1 MTLRALPRL
10 ICAVLS
16 LGLCAA
22 EAHAAEAHVATH
34 VAVLHP
40 HGRTELPGYT
50 GDFDH
55 FAFDARGNRLFLAA
69 EDHGTLEVF
78 DLANG
83 AHLSTLR
90 GVEVPHAPLYLPS
103 SGRLVVT
110 DSGHG
115 GTKVFDM
122 STGRRIATI
131 PLAPGADSM
140 GFDESTGKMYV
151 VTGGDNGKLE
161 DSWLA
166 RVNPRTGHKDGEA
179 RIESSK
185 VEALAVEEKGAR
197 LYVNV
202 TARDRIDVFN
212 KNTLV
217 LLQSLPLPQ
226 GSANAAMAFDEANAR
241 LFVVTRKPYRLLV
254 LDAHDGR
261 MLASLP
267 VPQRTNEAIY
277 DRANHRI
284 YLAGDDFMGVVRQDD
299 ADHYTALDPVPTAH
313 GAKTAIL
320 VPPLGR
326 LFVAVSPG
334 EGKTG
339 AALLSFDVD
348 PAAQDTGHPPSSN

>member
-10 ICAVLS
+10 ACAVLS
-16 LGLCAA
+16 LSLCAA
-22 EAHAAEAHVATH
+22 AVHAATHAATH
-34 VAVLHP
+34 GTVLHP

-55 FAFDARGNRLFLAA
+55 FAFDAQGKRLFLAA

-78 DLANG
+78 DLASG
-83 AHLSTLR
+83 ARLSTLG

-110 DSGHG
+110 DSGSG

-122 STGRRIATI
+122 STGRRVATI

-140 GFDESTGKMYV
+140 GFDAATGKMYV
-151 VTGGDNGKLE
+151 VTGGDNGKLKE
-161 DSWLA
+161 SWLA
-166 RVNPRTGHKDGEA
+166 RVNPRTGHKDGEV
-179 RIESSK
+179 RIDSAK
-185 VEALAVEEKGAR
+185 VEALAVEEGGAR

-202 TARDRIDVFN
+202 TARDRIDVFD
-212 KNTLV
+212 KCTLK
-217 LLQSLPLPQ
+217 LLQSFPLPA
-226 GSANAAMAFDEANAR
+226 GSANAAMAFDEADAR

-254 LDAHDGR
+254 LDAHDGKL
-261 MLASLP
+261 LASLP
-267 VPQRTNEAIY
+267 APQRTNEAIF
-277 DRANHRI
+277 DRANHRV
-284 YLAGDDFMGVVRQDD
+284 YLAGDDVLGVVRQDD

-313 GAKTAIL
+313 GAKTAVL
-320 VPPLGR
+320 VPQLGR
-326 LFVAVSPG
+326 LYVAVSPG

-348 PAAQDTGHPPSSN
+348 PAVQDAAQPSSSN

>member
-10 ICAVLS
+10 ACAVLS

-22 EAHAAEAHVATH
+22 AVHA
-34 VAVLHP
+34 AVLHP
-40 HGRTELPGYT
+40 HGRTELPGYS

-55 FAFDARGNRLFLAA
+55 FAVDTHGRRLFLAA

-110 DSGHG
+110 DSGRG

-122 STGRRIATI
+122 ASGRRVATI

-140 GFDESTGKMYV
+140 GFDPATGKMYV
-151 VTGGDNGKLE
+151 VTGGDNGKLR
-161 DSWLA
+161 DSWLV
-166 RVNPRTGHKDGEA
+166 RLNPRTGHKDGEV
-179 RIESSK
+179 RIESGK
-185 VEALAVEEKGAR
+185 VEALAVEEGGAR

-202 TARDRIDVFN
+202 TARDRIDVFD
-212 KNTLV
+212 KCTLK
-217 LLQSLPLPQ
+217 LLQSFPLPP
-226 GSANAAMAFDEANAR
+226 GSANAAMAFDEAGAR

-254 LDAHDGR
+254 LDAHDGHV
-261 MLASLP
+261 LASLP
-267 VPQRTNEAIY
+267 APQRTNEAIF

-284 YLAGDDFMGVVRQDD
+284 YLAGDDFLGVVRQDD

-320 VPPLGR
+320 VPQLGR

-334 EGKTG
+334 EHKTG

-348 PAAQDTGHPPSSN
+348 PASQDASQPTSSN

>member
-1 MTLRALPRL
+1 MTLRTLPRL

-16 LGLCAA
+16 LGLCAV
-22 EAHAAEAHVATH
+22 EAHAATRVATH
-34 VAVLHP
+34 GAVLHP

-55 FAFDARGNRLFLAA
+55 FAFDVRGNRLFLAA

-140 GFDESTGKMYV
+140 SFDEATGKMYV
-151 VTGGDNGKLE
+151 VTGGDNGKLG

-166 RVNPRTGHKDGEA
+166 RINPRTGRKDGEA
-179 RIESSK
+179 RIASNK
-185 VEALAVEEKGAR
+185 VEALAVEEKGTR

-202 TARDRIDVFN
+202 TARNRVDVFN

-217 LLQSLPLPQ
+217 LLQSFPLPQ
-226 GSANAAMAFDEANAR
+226 GSANAAMAFDEADAR
-241 LFVVTRKPYRLLV
+241 LFVVTRKPYRLRV
-254 LDAHDGR
+254 LDARDGR
-261 MLASLP
+261 TLASLP
-267 VPQRTNEAIY
+267 APQRTNEAIY

-284 YLAGDDFMGVVRQDD
+284 YLAGDDFLGVVRQDD

-313 GAKTAIL
+313 GAKTAVL
-320 VPPLGR
+320 VPQLGR

-334 EGKTG
+334 EGKSG

-348 PAAQDTGHPPSSN
+348 PAAQDTGHPPSSD

>member
-1 MTLRALPRL
+1 MTLRPLPRL

-16 LGLCAA
+16 IGLCAA
-22 EAHAAEAHVATH
+22 TADA
-34 VAVLHP
+34 AVLHP

-55 FAFDARGNRLFLAA
+55 FAFDAHGKRLFLAA

-83 AHLSTLR
+83 AHLSTLQ

-103 SGRLVVT
+103 SDRLVVT
-110 DSGHG
+110 DSGQG

-122 STGRRIATI
+122 ASGRRIATI
-131 PLAPGADSM
+131 ALAPGADSM
-140 GFDESTGKMYV
+140 GFDQATGKMYV

-166 RVNPRTGHKDGEA
+166 RVDPRTGRKEGEA

-185 VEALAVEEKGAR
+185 VEALAIEENGRR

-202 TARDRIDVFN
+202 TAKDRIDVFD
-212 KNTLV
+212 KNTLAP
-217 LLQSLPLPQ
+217 LQSLRLPQ
-226 GSANAAMAFDEANAR
+226 GSANAAMAFDEAGAR

-254 LDAHDGR
+254 LNAHDGR
-261 MLASLP
+261 LLASLP
-267 VPQRTNEAIY
+267 APERTNEAIF
-277 DRANHRI
+277 DRANHRV
-284 YLAGDDFMGVVRQDD
+284 YLAGDDFLGVVRQDD

-320 VPPLGR
+320 VPQLGR

-334 EGKTG
+334 DGKTG

-348 PAAQDTGHPPSSN
+348 PAGQDTARPPASH

>member
-1 MTLRALPRL
+1 MTLRTLPRL
-10 ICAVLS
+10 ISAVLS

-22 EAHAAEAHVATH
+22 EAHAATH
-34 VAVLHP
+34 LAVLHP

-83 AHLSTLR
+83 VHLTTLR
-90 GVEVPHAPLYLPS
+90 GVDVPHAPLYLPS

-110 DSGHG
+110 DSGLG

-140 GFDESTGKMYV
+140 GFDKATGKMYV
-151 VTGGDNGKLE
+151 VTGGDNGKLA

-166 RVNPRTGHKDGEA
+166 RVNPRTGRKDGEA
-179 RIESSK
+179 RIASNK
-185 VEALAVEEKGAR
+185 VEALAIEEQGTR

-202 TARDRIDVFN
+202 TARNRIDVFN

-217 LLQSLPLPQ
+217 LLQSFPLPQ
-226 GSANAAMAFDEANAR
+226 GSANAAMAFDEADAR

-254 LDAHDGR
+254 LDAQHGR

-267 VPQRTNEAIY
+267 APQRTNEAIY

-284 YLAGDDFMGVVRQDD
+284 YLAGDDFLGVVRQDD

-320 VPPLGR
+320 VPQLGR

-334 EGKTG
+334 EGKSG

-348 PAAQDTGHPPSSN
+348 PAAQDTGRPPSSD

>member
-1 MTLRALPRL
+1 MRLRLLPRL
-10 ICAVLS
+10 ACTALS

-22 EAHAAEAHVATH
+22 AVHAATVHAAT
-34 VAVLHP
+34 LHP

-55 FAFDARGNRLFLAA
+55 FAFDAAGKRLFLAA

-78 DLANG
+78 DLDNG
-83 AHLSTLR
+83 AHLSTLG

-110 DSGHG
+110 DSGHD

-140 GFDESTGKMYV
+140 NFDPGTGEMYV
-151 VTGGDNGKLE
+151 VTGGDNGKLG

-166 RVNPRTGHKDGEA
+166 RVNPHTGRKDGEV

-185 VEALAVEEKGAR
+185 VEALAIEQRGVR

-202 TARDRIDVFN
+202 TARDRIDVFD
-212 KNTLV
+212 KTTLK
-217 LLQSLPLPQ
+217 LMQSLPLPQ
-226 GSANAAMAFDEANAR
+226 GKANAAMAFDEADAR

-261 MLASLP
+261 MIASLP
-267 VPQRTNEAIY
+267 APQRTNEAIF

-284 YLAGDDFMGVVRQDD
+284 YLAGDDFLGVVRQDD
-299 ADHYTALDPVPTAH
+299 ADHYTALDAVPTAH

-320 VPPLGR
+320 VPQLKR

-339 AALLSFDVD
+339 AALLSFDVE
-348 PAAQDTGHPPSSN
+348 PAQQDGGNPASSN

>member
-1 MTLRALPRL
+1 MRLRTFPRL
-10 ICAVLS
+10 ACAVLS

-22 EAHAAEAHVATH
+22 AVHAATH

-40 HGRTELPGYT
+40 HGRTEMPGYT

-55 FAFDARGNRLFLAA
+55 FAYDAQGKRLFLAA

-83 AHLSTLR
+83 THLSTLR
-90 GVEVPHAPLYLPS
+90 GVEVPHTPLYLPS

-110 DSGHG
+110 DSGPG

-122 STGRRIATI
+122 ATGRRIATI

-140 GFDESTGKMYV
+140 GFDQATGKMYV
-151 VTGGDNGKLE
+151 VTGGDNGKLG

-185 VEALAVEEKGAR
+185 VEALAIEEHGAR

-202 TARDRIDVFN
+202 TARDRIDVFD
-212 KNTLV
+212 KNTLA
-217 LLQSLPLPQ
+217 LRQSLPLPQ
-226 GSANAAMAFDEANAR
+226 GSANAAMALDEADAR

-267 VPQRTNEAIY
+267 APQRTNEAIY
-277 DRANHRI
+277 DRANRRI
-284 YLAGDDFMGVVRQDD
+284 YLAGDDFLGVVRQDD

-313 GAKTAIL
+313 GAKTAVL
-320 VPPLGR
+320 VPQLKR

-339 AALLSFDVD
+339 AALLSFDVE
-348 PAAQDTGHPPSSN
+348 PAEQEAGQPPSSN

>member
-1 MTLRALPRL
+1 MRLRALPRL
-10 ICAVLS
+10 TCAILS

-22 EAHAAEAHVATH
+22 AVHA
-34 VAVLHP
+34 AVLHP

-90 GVEVPHAPLYLPS
+90 GVEVPHAPLYLQP

-110 DSGHG
+110 DSGPG

-122 STGRRIATI
+122 STGHRIATI

-140 GFDESTGKMYV
+140 GFDPATGKMYV
-151 VTGGDNGKLE
+151 VTGGDNGKLKE
-161 DSWLA
+161 SWLA
-166 RVNPRTGHKDGEA
+166 RVNPRTGRKDGQA

-185 VEALAVEEKGAR
+185 VEALAVEEKGSR

-202 TARDRIDVFN
+202 TAKDRIDVFD
-212 KNTLV
+212 KSTLA
-217 LLQSLPLPQ
+217 LLQSLRLPE
-226 GSANAAMAFDEANAR
+226 GSANAAMAFDEASAR

-267 VPQRTNEAIY
+267 APQRTNEAIF

-284 YLAGDDFMGVVRQDD
+284 YLAGDDVLGVVRQDD

-313 GAKTAIL
+313 GAKTAVL
-320 VPPLGR
+320 VPQLGR
-326 LFVAVSPG
+326 LYVAVSPG

-348 PAAQDTGHPPSSN
+348 PAAQEGARRPASN